1 MNRQLIY
8 FQRKKSVE
16 DKVEEA
22 QPAKNN
28 FSMADSSVRMPEKNE
43 WDEFGNDLYAMP
55 EVLLV
60 QSGNPMMDAKKD
72 CQGYIWAYPYDFSLD
87 CSPNP
92 LNLFFLNFFSF
103 KCCCK
108 ASS

>member
-1 MNRQLIY
+1 MTIVTEPKE
-8 FQRKKSVE
+8 KKSVV

-22 QPAKNN
+22 QPAQNN

-60 QSGNPMMDAKKD
+60 QSGNPMMDARKD
-72 CQGYIWAYPYDFSLD
+72 CHGILVIG
-87 CSPNP
+87 CI
-92 LNLFFLNFFSF
+92 LRNLKKKKLR
-103 KCCCK
+103 
-108 ASS
+108 